1 MGSLFLTAVTIFL
14 IPVMALA
21 VLGGLVVLL
30 VRILGGNTSRY
41 SRHHREE
48 ETRLIQEIY
57 QGLSKMEKRI
67 EALETILLDSEG
79 KEKDA
84 EDS

>member
-30 VRILGGNTSRY
+30 VRILGGNKSRY
-41 SRHHREE
+41 SRYQKEE

-67 EALETILLDSEG
+67 EALETILLNSEG